1 VTDNDSGAG
10 LTTLA
15 TALTALA
22 GTPEGEEFINTLSQ
36 GDKTVFAP
44 SNEAFAALG
53 EGALDDT
60 TMVSDL
66 LAYHI
71 VDEDVSDD
79 DIGVIPDNSAFD
91 TLRMNNN
98 RSTPLILTRTSGD
111 QDQFVIYNNN
121 DTISVEGPT
130 EVRNLDVY
138 IIDQVISL
146 PGPLE
151 TLVESA
157 GLTSLAP
164 LLGGLTL
171 PSGPLTIFA
180 PINSAFEAIA
190 SDLEGL
196 SEEQVNAVLS
206 NHVVNGTV
214 YSEDIIDD
222 DTDGDDGDDSLT
234 PLAGP
239 VITVMNNSTGVFI
252 MSGNATAQVVGTDF
266 LFDGGVVHVSLCL
279 GLHERLANE

>member
-53 EGALDDT
+53 EGALDNIT
-60 TMVSDL
+60 AVSDL

-98 RSTPLILTRTSGD
+98 MSTPLILTRTSED

-130 EVRNLDVY
+130 EVQNLDVY
-138 IIDQVISL
+138 VIAQVISL

-157 GLTSLAP
+157 GLTGLAP

-171 PSGPLTIFA
+171 PSGPVTIFA

-214 YSEDIIDD
+214 YSENIIDD

-239 VITVMNNSTGVFI
+239 AITVMTNDTGVFI
-252 MSGNATAQVVGTDF
+252 MSGDATAQVVGTDF
-266 LFDGGVVHVSLCL
+266 LFDGGVVHVRVTSYQ
-279 GLHERLANE
+279 